1 MTENYQLIW
10 SEDELRKF
18 YDLFFADYTGDQVAV
33 IIMMSRRKYDASAD
47 NEIGFMNRYL
57 LYPNNSPADSD
68 GKEDGV
74 FKGAD
79 RFIHQLRLLEVKQGT
94 LVSKR
99 GHPVSQKSLVVY
111 TTLNPKSALRG
122 WMRTN
127 ELLMEAL
134 IKDIYSGD
142 GLSHDNARFIRKL
155 ESRRITETTK
165 CVSEKRYLD
174 LDVDSKEYP
183 YLDYVMYVIRDVM
196 GFIPEIGAKT
206 GFKETAIIETR
217 GGYHVVLDKHKMSK
231 PMNRILWESIQAKS
245 FEYAGKTWP
254 NTYVEDNVDG
264 KPVTKTWISVIA
276 DTQVPT
282 PGTIQGGYN
291 VHIKDFTDMQKK

>member
-1 MTENYQLIW
+1 MTDGNYQLIW
-10 SEDELRKF
+10 SENELRKF
-18 YDLFFADYTGDQVAV
+18 YDLFFSDYTGDQVAV
-33 IIMMSRRKYDASAD
+33 IIMMSRRKYDPAAD

-57 LYPNNSPADSD
+57 LYPNNKPVNVD

-127 ELLMEAL
+127 EQLMETL
-134 IKDIYSGD
+134 VKDVYSGG

-183 YLDYVMYVIRDVM
+183 YLDYVMHVIRTVM
-196 GFIPEIGAKT
+196 GIQ
-206 GFKETAIIETR
+206 ETAIIETR
-217 GGYHVVLDKHKMSK
+217 GGYHVVLDKRNMSK
-231 PMNRILWESIQAKS
+231 TMNRILWENIQGKT
-245 FEYAGKTWP
+245 FEFAGKTWL
-254 NTYVEDNVDG
+254 NTYIEDNVEG
-264 KPVTKTWISVIA
+264 KSVSKTWISVIA

-291 VHIKDFTDMQKK
+291 VHIMDYDVKSGNHQ